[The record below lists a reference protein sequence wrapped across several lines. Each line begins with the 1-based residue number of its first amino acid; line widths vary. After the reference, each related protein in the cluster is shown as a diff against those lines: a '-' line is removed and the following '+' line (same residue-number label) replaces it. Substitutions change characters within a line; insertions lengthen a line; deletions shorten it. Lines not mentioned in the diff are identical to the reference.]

1 MTEKKSKK
9 RKGFDYLFFV
19 KLIEKILES
28 IRKLLTPKL
37 LGFFNKWLTILGHYS
52 LLIASVLALLI
63 GIIGAIRLESFMFFL
78 TALVFSIFVLV
89 IQYIA
94 DKFSHAGEILIK
106 NNPTSLSSTA
116 FLDSL
121 GLLAMIG
128 GIVALL
134 VNLYFA
140 IKSPS
145 LNALLTGVGLFVFL
159 EFVALIALNPEL
171 ITVDVVKET
180 TAGEEAIGI
189 LTVFLKKIM
198 KLVPILFG
206 LGVIIGTVMLL
217 ISSFNLFSNE
227 RMFFAP
233 AKIEWSYSLIISS
246 GLLPLLSYILFVLF
260 YLIID
265 IIRAILSL
273 PRKIDNLRK

>member
-1 MTEKKSKK
+1 MAEKKSKK
-9 RKGFDYLFFV
+9 KKGFDYFFFV
-19 KLIEKILES
+19 KLIEKILGS
-28 IRKLLTPKL
+28 IRKLLCPKL
-37 LGFFNKWLTILGHYS
+37 LDFFNKWLTMLGNYS
-52 LLIASVLALLI
+52 LLIASILALLI

-78 TALVFSIFVLV
+78 TALVFSILVLV

-94 DKFSHAGEILIK
+94 DKFSHASEILIK

-145 LNALLTGVGLFVFL
+145 MNALLIGLGLFVFL

-171 ITVDVVKET
+171 ITINIVKET

-189 LTVFLKKIM
+189 LTFFIKKIM
-198 KLVPILFG
+198 KLVPIVFG
-206 LGVIIGTVMLL
+206 LGVIIGTIMLL
-217 ISSFNLFSNE
+217 VSSFDLFSNE
-227 RMFFAP
+227 KILFAS
-233 AKIEWSYSLIISS
+233 AKIERSYGLIICS
-246 GLLPLLSYILFVLF
+246 GLLPLLSYILFVLY
-260 YLIID
+260 YLVID

-273 PRKIDNLRK
+273 PKKIDNLRK

>member
-1 MTEKKSKK
+1 MAEKKSKK
-9 RKGFDYLFFV
+9 KKGFDYFFFV
-19 KLIEKILES
+19 KLIEKILGS
-28 IRKLLTPKL
+28 IRKLLCPKL
-37 LGFFNKWLTILGHYS
+37 LDFFNKWLTMLGNYS
-52 LLIASVLALLI
+52 LLIASILALLI

-78 TALVFSIFVLV
+78 TALVFSILVLV

-145 LNALLTGVGLFVFL
+145 MNALLTGLGLFVFL

-171 ITVDVVKET
+171 ITINIVKET

-189 LTVFLKKIM
+189 LTFFIKKIM
-198 KLVPILFG
+198 KLVPIVFG
-206 LGVIIGTVMLL
+206 LGVIIGTIMLL
-217 ISSFNLFSNE
+217 VSSFDLFSNE
-227 RMFFAP
+227 KILFAS
-233 AKIEWSYSLIISS
+233 AKIERSYGLIICS
-246 GLLPLLSYILFVLF
+246 GLLPLLSYILFVLY
-260 YLIID
+260 YLVID

-273 PRKIDNLRK
+273 PKKIDNLRK

>member
-9 RKGFDYLFFV
+9 KKEFDYLFFV
-19 KLIEKILES
+19 KLIEKILGS
-28 IRKLLTPKL
+28 IRKLLTLKL
-37 LGFFNKWLTILGHYS
+37 LGFFNKWLTILGNYS

-63 GIIGAIRLESFMFFL
+63 GIVGAIRLESFMFFL
-78 TALVFSIFVLV
+78 TALAFSIFVLV

-94 DKFSHAGEILIK
+94 DKFSHAGEMLIK

-189 LTVFLKKIM
+189 LTFFIKKIM

-217 ISSFNLFSNE
+217 VSSFNLFSNE
-227 RMFFAP
+227 RMLFAP

-260 YLIID
+260 YLAID

>member
-9 RKGFDYLFFV
+9 KKGFDYLFFV
-19 KLIEKILES
+19 KLIEKILGS
-28 IRKLLTPKL
+28 IRKLLTLKL
-37 LGFFNKWLTILGHYS
+37 LGFFNKWLTILGNYS

-63 GIIGAIRLESFMFFL
+63 GIVGAIRLESFMFFL
-78 TALVFSIFVLV
+78 TALAFSIFVLV

-94 DKFSHAGEILIK
+94 DKFSHAGEMLIK

-189 LTVFLKKIM
+189 LTFFIKKIM

-217 ISSFNLFSNE
+217 VSSFNLFSNE
-227 RMFFAP
+227 RMLFAP

-260 YLIID
+260 YLVID

>member
-1 MTEKKSKK
+1 MTEKKSQK

-19 KLIEKILES
+19 KLIEKILGS

-37 LGFFNKWLTILGHYS
+37 LGFFSKWLTILGHYS
-52 LLIASVLALLI
+52 LLIASILALLI

-78 TALVFSIFVLV
+78 TALGFSILVLV

-189 LTVFLKKIM
+189 LTFFIKKII

-217 ISSFNLFSNE
+217 VSSFDLFSNE
-227 RMFFAP
+227 RMLFAP

-246 GLLPLLSYILFVLF
+246 GLLPLLSYILFVLY
-260 YLIID
+260 YLVID

>member
-9 RKGFDYLFFV
+9 KKGFDYLFFV
-19 KLIEKILES
+19 KLIEKILGS
-28 IRKLLTPKL
+28 TRKLLTLKL
-37 LGFFNKWLTILGHYS
+37 LGFFNKWLTILGNYS

-63 GIIGAIRLESFMFFL
+63 GIVGAIRLESFMFFL
-78 TALVFSIFVLV
+78 TALAFSIFVLV

-94 DKFSHAGEILIK
+94 DKFSHAGEMLIK

-189 LTVFLKKIM
+189 LTFFIKKIM

-217 ISSFNLFSNE
+217 VSSFNLFSNE
-227 RMFFAP
+227 RMLFAP

-260 YLIID
+260 YLVID

>member
-19 KLIEKILES
+19 KLIEKILGS

-246 GLLPLLSYILFVLF
+246 GLLPLLSYILFLLF

>member
-9 RKGFDYLFFV
+9 KKEFDYLFFV
-19 KLIEKILES
+19 KLIEKILGS
-28 IRKLLTPKL
+28 IRKLLTLKL
-37 LGFFNKWLTILGHYS
+37 LGFFNKWLTILGNYS

-63 GIIGAIRLESFMFFL
+63 GIVGAIRLESFMFFL

-94 DKFSHAGEILIK
+94 NKFSHAGEMLIK

-189 LTVFLKKIM
+189 LTFFIKKIM

-217 ISSFNLFSNE
+217 VSSFNLFSNE
-227 RMFFAP
+227 RMLFAP

-260 YLIID
+260 YLTID